1 MTIFSEFGFRRR
13 SRPLLNARYFA
24 LAHLV
29 LIHSTTTDLRW
40 AMIEALLRS
49 FTAMC
54 VLAQGQFALLVCRI
68 RRGKRCLG
76 QGLDAADTMVA
87 AGGR

>member
-1 MTIFSEFGFRRR
+1 MTIFSESGFRGR

-24 LAHLV
+24 LEHLF
-29 LIHSTTTDLRW
+29 LIHATTTDLRW
-40 AMIEALLRS
+40 AMIELLLRS
-49 FTAMC
+49 FTAIC
-54 VLAQGQFALLVCRI
+54 VHTQGQLALLVCRI

-76 QGLDAADTMVA
+76 QGIDAADTMVA

>member
-1 MTIFSEFGFRRR
+1 M
-13 SRPLLNARYFA
+13 NARYFA

-29 LIHSTTTDLRW
+29 FIHSTTTDLRW
-40 AMIEALLRS
+40 ALIELLLRS

-54 VLAQGQFALLVCRI
+54 VLAQGQLVLLVCRI

>member
-1 MTIFSEFGFRRR
+1 MTIFSESGFRGR
-13 SRPLLNARYFA
+13 SLPLLNARYFA
-24 LAHLV
+24 LEHLV
-29 LIHSTTTDLRW
+29 LIHATTTDLRW
-40 AMIEALLRS
+40 AMLGLLLRS

-54 VLAQGQFALLVCRI
+54 VHTQGQLALLVCRI

>member
-1 MTIFSEFGFRRR
+1 MTIFSEPGFRGR
-13 SRPLLNARYFA
+13 SLPLLNTRHFTP
-24 LAHLV
+24 AHLV
-29 LIHSTTTDLRW
+29 LIHTTTTDLRW
-40 AMIEALLRS
+40 AMIELLLRS
-49 FTAMC
+49 FAAMC
-54 VLAQGQFALLVCRI
+54 VLAQGQLASLVCRI